1 MALAAAKADPWVY
14 STGLVGAPVAYAG
27 LHAPLTYGLPYAP
40 VVYTAAAGCQN
51 DAGAVVPCAHGGLVG
66 VVPAAAPAAPA
77 VESERKKREA
87 EATAEAEA
95 SPEAEADAW
104 VFYRTHGY
112 WPAGWGHLAY
122 SYAPYAYAHHY
133 GYYGLGHHYGYYGK
147 REAEAAPEAAAS
159 PEAEADPYLLY
170 GAYGHGLYGGY
181 YGYGYHGYGGYHG
194 LGYALG
200 GCRNYLGGLVPCA
213 GR

>member
-1 MALAAAKADPWVY
+1 MKFLLLAATVALAAAKADPWVY
-14 STGLVGAPVAYAG
+14 STYAG

-66 VVPAAAPAAPA
+66 VVPAAAPADAPA

-104 VFYRTHGY
+104 
-112 WPAGWGHLAY
+112 
-122 SYAPYAYAHHY
+122 
-133 GYYGLGHHYGYYGK
+133 
-147 REAEAAPEAAAS
+147 
-159 PEAEADPYLLY
+159 
-170 GAYGHGLYGGY
+170 
-181 YGYGYHGYGGYHG
+181 
-194 LGYALG
+194 
-200 GCRNYLGGLVPCA
+200 
-213 GR
+213 

>member
-1 MALAAAKADPWVY
+1 MKFLLLAATVALAAAKADPWVY
-14 STGLVGAPVAYAG
+14 STGLVG
-27 LHAPLTYGLPYAP
+27 APLTYGLPYAP

-66 VVPAAAPAAPA
+66 VVPAAAPADAPA

-87 EATAEAEA
+87 EATAEAE
-95 SPEAEADAW
+95 
-104 VFYRTHGY
+104 
-112 WPAGWGHLAY
+112 
-122 SYAPYAYAHHY
+122 
-133 GYYGLGHHYGYYGK
+133 
-147 REAEAAPEAAAS
+147 AS

-181 YGYGYHGYGGYHG
+181 YGYGYHGYGGWHG